1 MNDEQEEIKRQLG
14 LIKRKRALSKM
25 WLLIL
30 ITVFGLG
37 GGLVVSRADR
47 GAGET
52 KLRTET
58 IARGDLKVTISAT
71 GSVEPTNTVDVSSE
85 LSGTISAV
93 AVDFNDQVKAGDVL
107 ARLDTSKLEAMKKVQ
122 EANLRAAEA
131 RLVKALVNLEEARE
145 EAQRARTLKERNVSS
160 ALQVITADAAFERM
174 KADVEIARADIAR
187 ERANLAVTEEDLADA
202 CLRSPVDGIILERKI
217 NQGQTV
223 AASMSA
229 PVLFK
234 IAESLS
240 EMELQLS
247 IDEADIGRLR
257 EAQRATF
264 TVDAYP
270 SREFIAQ
277 VKTVRFAPEVIDNV
291 VTYLASL
298 EVDNPDLVLRPGMT
312 ASADILVNEV
322 ADALLVPNAAL
333 RFVPDPTGSTDEEP
347 TRSTGMFGLLFS
359 DQPSMVPPRPTTN
372 TLWVLRERG
381 MTEIEIVRGDT
392 NGRYTE
398 ILGGD
403 VQPGDQVIVGV
414 EN

>member
-1 MNDEQEEIKRQLG
+1 MDPDQIEITSRLKQSRSRRRG
-14 LIKRKRALSKM
+14 AKA
-25 WLLIL
+25 WLLLL
-30 ITVFGLG
+30 IIGLG
-37 GGLVVSRADR
+37 AGGGWLLSLQDEAS
-47 GAGET
+47 
-52 KLRTET
+52 KSIQFRTET
-58 IARGDLKVTISAT
+58 LSHGDLTVTISAT

-93 AVDFNDQVKAGDVL
+93 AVDFNDPVKAGDVL

-131 RLVKALVNLEEARE
+131 RLVKAQVNLEEARE
-145 EAQRARTLKERNVSS
+145 EAQRARTLKDRNVSS

-174 KADVEIARADIAR
+174 KADVVIARADIAR

-202 CLRSPVDGIILERKI
+202 CLRSPVDGVVLERKV

-229 PVLFK
+229 PVLFT

-247 IDEADIGRLR
+247 IDEADIGRLK

-270 SREFIAQ
+270 AREFPAQ

-333 RFVPDPTGSTDEEP
+333 RFVPDPTGSADDGP
-347 TRSTGMFGLLFS
+347 TGSTGMLGLLFS

-372 TLWVLRERG
+372 TLWVLRDNG
-381 MTEIEIVRGDT
+381 MAEIEIVRGDT

-403 VQPGDQVIVGV
+403 VQPGDRVIVGV

>member
-1 MNDEQEEIKRQLG
+1 MDLDQEDIRSRLG
-14 LIKRKRALSKM
+14 RSRSRRRRARM
-25 WLLIL
+25 WLLL
-30 ITVFGLG
+30 LLTGFGVVG
-37 GGLVVSRADR
+37 GWSLSLRDEAS
-47 GAGET
+47 
-52 KLRTET
+52 KSIQFRTET

-93 AVDFNDQVKAGDVL
+93 TVDFNDKVKAGDVL
-107 ARLDTSKLEAMKKVQ
+107 ASLDTSKLEAMKKVQ
-122 EANLRAAEA
+122 EAYLRAAEA
-131 RLVKALVNLEEARE
+131 RLVKAEVNLEEARE
-145 EAQRARTLKERNVSS
+145 EAQRARTLKDRNVSS

-202 CLRSPVDGIILERKI
+202 CLRSPVDGVVLERKV

-229 PVLFK
+229 PVLFT

-270 SREFIAQ
+270 AREFPAQ

-322 ADALLVPNAAL
+322 ADALMVPNAAL
-333 RFVPDPTGSTDEEP
+333 RFVPDPTGSTKKG
-347 TRSTGMFGLLFS
+347 TKGGAGMFGLLFS
-359 DQPSMVPPRPTTN
+359 DQPSVVPPRPTTN
-372 TLWVLRERG
+372 TLWVLRDNG
-381 MTEIEIVRGDT
+381 MAEIEIMRGDT

>member
-1 MNDEQEEIKRQLG
+1 MDDEQEEIKRQLG
-14 LIKRKRALSKM
+14 LAKRKRALSKM
-25 WLLIL
+25 WLMIM

-71 GSVEPTNTVDVSSE
+71 GSVEPTDTVDVSSE

-131 RLVKALVNLEEARE
+131 RLVKAQVNLEEARE
-145 EAQRARTLKERNVSS
+145 EAQRARTLKDRNVSS

-187 ERANLAVTEEDLADA
+187 ERANLAVTAEDLSDA
-202 CLRSPVDGIILERKI
+202 CLRSPVDGVVLERKV

-229 PVLFK
+229 PVLFT
-234 IAESLS
+234 IAESLN

-270 SREFIAQ
+270 AREFHAQ

-298 EVDNPDLVLRPGMT
+298 EVGNPDLVLRPGMT

-333 RFVPDPTGSTDEEP
+333 RFVPDPTGSADEEP
-347 TRSTGMFGLLFS
+347 TGSSGMFGLLFS
-359 DQPSMVPPRPTTN
+359 DQPSMVTPRPTTN
-372 TLWVLRERG
+372 TLWVLRDNG
-381 MTEIEIVRGDT
+381 MQEIEIVRGDT